1 MVVVVVCLFFR
12 FRLHDAGS
20 FPRGAE
26 IRLYKNYRRFFASTL
41 HCGEHLFIAR
51 SGFSFGDFQLALF
64 QNKKKSGRGRDKFS
78 TVYLLLKEKC
88 QNYDLVSPRCSLNQ
102 L

>member
-1 MVVVVVCLFFR
+1 MVIFVVCLFFR
-12 FRLHDAGS
+12 FRLHDAGL

-26 IRLYKNYRRFFASTL
+26 IRLYKNHRRFFTSAL
-41 HCGEHLFIAR
+41 LCGEHLFIA
-51 SGFSFGDFQLALF
+51 SYGFSFSDFQLALF

-78 TVYLLLKEKC
+78 TAYLLLTEKC